1 MPQTY
6 GSLMQAVLACKTRE
20 DADQL
25 ISAELNC
32 ICAQKK
38 CPSPEEA
45 KQILLRS
52 IGYLAYYYDGRTIDR
67 ILDLFQ
73 TEHPFFGKS
82 HPSGEMAF
90 TMGSQYARLTRSRLG
105 RAKADAFFRSGDYN
119 GLRAWLMEDQ

>member
-1 MPQTY
+1 MTQTY
-6 GSLMQAVLACKTRE
+6 GSLMQAALACKTRE

-25 ISAELNC
+25 ISAELSS
-32 ICAQKK
+32 ICAQEDA
-38 CPSPEEA
+38 PPPEEA
-45 KQILLRS
+45 RRILLCT

-82 HPSGEMAF
+82 HPSEEMAF
-90 TMGSQYARLTRSRLG
+90 TMGSQYARLTRSRTG
-105 RAKADAFFRSGDYN
+105 RAKANEFFRTGDYD